1 MTEKINT
8 RYACTRRR
16 KSRRSISFN
25 IYIVEMKQNDNV
37 GEWKKK
43 QPREKKYSPLGHENA
58 GKVKNNGTTR
68 QLISQRYFERTQKRL

>member
-1 MTEKINT
+1 
-8 RYACTRRR
+8 
-16 KSRRSISFN
+16 
-25 IYIVEMKQNDNV
+25 MKQNDDV
-37 GEWKKK
+37 GERKKK